1 MHFHCTRLAWKLHV
15 IEYLKQGGLMMR
27 KKFYLALMLIFVLI
41 LGACSQSSSG
51 TGTNKNGSTIKIGA
65 VLPLTG
71 PAALYGQQ
79 TQDGAKL
86 AVKMINDDGGILKGQ
101 KIELLTEDDQS
112 KPELGVTKFK
122 KLIEADKV
130 AAITGGVNSSV
141 NMATKDVAKNKLL
154 NVVTVSK
161 APQIMADRDPYRFRL
176 NSTNDM
182 DGKAFHKFIKE
193 VLKPK
198 TVAVIAENTDYGQA
212 ELKTLKTN
220 WSGSDAPKIVAT
232 EFFNLGDTDFTNPLT
247 KLKSANADALY
258 VVGAAIEINSAIFKQ
273 AEQLGFNNTMKLLAP
288 GNINSKMVELAGKG
302 AEGVISADLYQN
314 TINNDMN
321 KKFVAAFE
329 KEYNRKPEK
338 MEMLGFES
346 IWFVAKAMDKA
357 GSSTD
362 YKKIANVL
370 DSNDWQSPRGDLKF
384 KDGQAQGEVIPLTVK
399 DGKVIPY
406 QK

>member
-1 MHFHCTRLAWKLHV
+1 
-15 IEYLKQGGLMMR
+15 MR
-27 KKFYLALMLIFVLI
+27 KKLYLASLLILVLI

-51 TGTNKNGSTIKIGA
+51 TGKNESGNNVKIGV

-79 TQDGAKL
+79 SQDGAKL
-86 AVKMINDDGGILKGQ
+86 AAKMINDDGGILKGR

-122 KLIEADKV
+122 KLIEANKV
-130 AAITGGVNSSV
+130 DAITGGVNSSV

-161 APQIMADRDPYRFRL
+161 APEIMADRDPYRFRL

-182 DGKAFHKFIKE
+182 DGKAFHKFIE
-193 VLKPK
+193 EELKPK
-198 TVAVIAENTDYGQA
+198 TVAIIAENTDYGQA
-212 ELKTLKTN
+212 ELKALKTN
-220 WSGSDAPKIVAT
+220 WSGGNAPIIVAT
-232 EFFNLGDTDFTNPLT
+232 EFFDLTETDFTNPLT
-247 KLKSANADALY
+247 KLKAANADALY

-273 AEQLGFNNTMKLLAP
+273 AHQLGFTNTMKLLAP
-288 GNINSKMVELAGKG
+288 GNINSKMVELAGEG

-314 TINNDMN
+314 TIENDMN
-321 KKFVAAFE
+321 KKFVEAFE
-329 KEYNRKPEK
+329 KEYNHKPEK

-346 IWFVAKAMDKA
+346 IWFVAKAMDEA

-362 YKKIANVL
+362 YKKISKVL
-370 DSNDWQSPRGDLKF
+370 ESNDWQSPRGDLKF
-384 KDGQAQGEVIPLTVK
+384 ENGQALGKVIPLTVK
-399 DGKVIPY
+399 DGKVVPY